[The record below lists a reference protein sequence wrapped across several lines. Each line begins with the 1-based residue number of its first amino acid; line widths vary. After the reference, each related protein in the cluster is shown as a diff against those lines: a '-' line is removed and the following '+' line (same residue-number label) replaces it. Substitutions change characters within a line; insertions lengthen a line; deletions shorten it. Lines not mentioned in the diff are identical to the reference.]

1 MQDDSRI
8 VGVNYII
15 WSDCRLDPARFKD
28 GLRTLIETK
37 ASNEQIDK
45 FMKLVQSHNVSKM
58 SFKYIE
64 YIVVYS
70 ALHYINI

>member
-1 MQDDSRI
+1 MI
-8 VGVNYII
+8 IGVNNII
-15 WSDCRLDPARFKD
+15 WSNCRLDPARFKD

-58 SFKYIE
+58 SFK
-64 YIVVYS
+64 
-70 ALHYINI
+70 

>member
-1 MQDDSRI
+1 MI
-8 VGVNYII
+8 IGVNNII
-15 WSDCRLDPARFKD
+15 WSNCRLDPARFKD

-58 SFKYIE
+58 SF
-64 YIVVYS
+64 
-70 ALHYINI
+70 N

>member
-8 VGVNYII
+8 VGVNCIF
-15 WSDCRLDPARFKD
+15 WSNCRLDPTRFKD

-58 SFKYIE
+58 SFK
-64 YIVVYS
+64 
-70 ALHYINI
+70 